1 MSPDSI
7 QTSFPSIC
15 ALLQKSQLDE
25 GISAAIAFAEEGEKN
40 LREALEAEEEG
51 YIEFNEKDSGEV
63 AIRGWHGRDEG
74 G

>member
-7 QTSFPSIC
+7 QASFPSVC
-15 ALLQKSQLDE
+15 ARLQKSQLDE
-25 GISAAIAFAEEGEKN
+25 DISAATAFAEEGEKS
-40 LREALEAEEEG
+40 LREAMEAEEES